1 MKCSINHPPSKTG
14 NSKGNRVCGGVY
26 FPLVLFRVI
35 EIDLD
40 QPLKLMVMIIPKYV
54 IYIFSLKIFI
64 DVMYYVWIFLTL
76 IYARLG
82 IYTERSVLAPD
93 PKHTEDYFH
102 WCSCTSSTA
111 LLTLCIYYIYVC
123 VCGALFSWQLR
134 TFSRTHHG
142 IWRSEAAP
150 TTVAVRPMRTPSY
163 CYHLHLLLRLPMLK
177 ATTTN
182 TTTTFYM

>member
-14 NSKGNRVCGGVY
+14 NRVCGGVY
-26 FPLVLFRVI
+26 FHLVLFRVI

-40 QPLKLMVMIIPKYV
+40 QPLKLMIICYLHVFP
-54 IYIFSLKIFI
+54 KIFI
-64 DVMYYVWIFLTL
+64 DIVYHVWIFLTL

-82 IYTERSVLAPD
+82 IYIERSVLAPD

-111 LLTLCIYYIYVC
+111 LLTLCIYYIYICVC

-163 CYHLHLLLRLPMLK
+163 WYQLHLLLRLPMLK

-182 TTTTFYM
+182 ITTTTFYM

>member
-64 DVMYYVWIFLTL
+64 DVIYYVWIFLTL

-111 LLTLCIYYIYVC
+111 LLTLCIYYIYMCVC
-123 VCGALFSWQLR
+123 VWCPILL
-134 TFSRTHHG
+134 
-142 IWRSEAAP
+142 
-150 TTVAVRPMRTPSY
+150 TVANFLANTPR
-163 CYHLHLLLRLPMLK
+163 HLAERSGSDNRRCPTDENPILLLSSSSSAQTSNAK
-177 ATTTN
+177 SN
-182 TTTTFYM
+182 HH

>member
-123 VCGALFSWQLR
+123 VVPYSLDSCELSREHTTAFGGAKRLR
-134 TFSRTHHG
+134 Q
-142 IWRSEAAP
+142 
-150 TTVAVRPMRTPSY
+150 PSLSDRWEP
-163 CYHLHLLLRLPMLK
+163 HLT
-177 ATTTN
+177 AII
-182 TTTTFYM
+182 FIFCSDFQC

>member
-111 LLTLCIYYIYVC
+111 LLSMYLLHTY

-134 TFSRTHHG
+134 TFSRTQGTLPRHLAE
-142 IWRSEAAP
+142 RSGSDNRRCP
-150 TTVAVRPMRTPSY
+150 TDENPI
-163 CYHLHLLLRLPMLK
+163 LLLSSSSSAQTSNAK
-177 ATTTN
+177 SN
-182 TTTTFYM
+182 HH